1 MSGFLFL
8 CFGIFLTSFFW
19 WPKALIPF
27 EVPKVI
33 FFQWFVRIL
42 VLVFAV
48 SFLVKKRHW
57 KVNLK
62 LLIPVLIFAVW
73 ATISSILGSDI
84 SKSFTGN
91 YFRRDGL
98 ITLYELIGFSLL
110 VSYFW
115 KEKFKKTISL
125 TFFASAT
132 LLSALA
138 LIQILRHK
146 FGLGFAVTF
155 GNPVFLAGYLVCSL
169 PLFYYF
175 LLNFKLPKILKFLL
189 YLLPV
194 VTIVLI
200 KASGAIAVMA
210 IYLGFMIAQKINK
223 KYRLFL
229 LLLGFAVALAIV
241 GFWFSGLKKEI
252 YLNPQ
257 GRDRIYRKVFVGAL
271 KRPIF
276 GWGWANV
283 DYAFES
289 NDWPIKINND
299 VYVDKAHSNILE
311 IFATTGIPGLIIYF
325 SFIFIFLKE
334 LITKYRKSKD
344 KIWNFILLSGTFL
357 YLFHSQTNVIS
368 IAEEIVFWLILG
380 IALTF
385 KNTVNMTKKVG

>member
-1 MSGFLFL
+1 MV
-8 CFGIFLTSFFW
+8 
-19 WPKALIPF
+19 PF

-33 FFQWFVRIL
+33 FFQWFVRIM
-42 VLVFAV
+42 VLIFTV

-57 KVNLK
+57 KVNPK
-62 LLIPVLIFAVW
+62 LLIPVLMFAVW

-84 SKSFTGN
+84 PKSFAGN

-115 KEKFKKTISL
+115 KEKFKKAISL

-289 NDWPIKINND
+289 NDWPIKVYHD
-299 VYVDKAHSNILE
+299 VYVDKAHNLFLE
-311 IFATTGIPGLIIYF
+311 VFASGGTVGLGIFSVL
-325 SFIFIFLKE
+325 IFLVFRKR
-334 LITKYRKSKD
+334 LSAYRRRKND
-344 KIWNFILLSGTFL
+344 WNYTLLTTFIVYLL
-357 YLFHSQTNVIS
+357 HAQTNVIS

-380 IALTF
+380 ISLTF